1 MSFWLVDRY
10 LPGLAVS
17 ATWMPFWTLALWLLH
32 RNLKRHITR
41 TTDRQTAT
49 LTGSAP
55 ETTGGAPMSTPVPDP
70 GQPAPHR
77 HVPHPRDLLAG
88 PGGELRKA
96 NDWAAFRLAAIY
108 GAAIT
113 IWLFALYTFTG
124 AIFTAQQPTLL
135 YWSNGAQLVFC
146 PLMVY
151 VGNRLGKGQQAKADA
166 DHEAL
171 GHIANTVDK
180 ILGSVG
186 AGKDAAQ

>member
-1 MSFWLVDRY
+1 MRLEKTPEKPKPRLGWRVY
-10 LPGLAVS
+10 GVGVIA
-17 ATWMPFWTLALWLLH
+17 LALASLAWG
-32 RNLKRHITR
+32 NF
-41 TTDRQTAT
+41 
-49 LTGSAP
+49 
-55 ETTGGAPMSTPVPDP
+55 DP